1 MKTIILFFLTF
12 FVSLSFLSAQ
22 SEIWL
27 DDGTVFKISDYQIDS
42 TGIVEIKTDKNK
54 KRYLDTADVFAIID
68 NEDTTFL
75 YNNPDYPLKRAKMF
89 VKGEIDGKK
98 YKNYYVYAGGFLTG
112 AAIPYTLSLVNIS
125 SFFSPVFSVIYVFAF
140 SPVNTN
146 SKFCDIPEN
155 LKNNEDYIN
164 GYKVSASKKKITNTA
179 IFSVVGLATGFA
191 IVYFIG
197 N

>member
-1 MKTIILFFLTF
+1 MKTIILFLLTF
-12 FVSLSFLSAQ
+12 FISFSFLSAQ

-27 DDGTVFKISDYQIDS
+27 DDGTVFKITDYEIDT
-42 TGIVEIKTDKNK
+42 TGIVEIKTIKNK
-54 KRYLDTADVFAIID
+54 KRYLDTVDVFAIID

-75 YNNPDYPLKRAKMF
+75 YNNPDYPLNRAKMF

-112 AAIPYTLSLVNIS
+112 ASIPFALSLINIS
-125 SFFSPVFSVIYVFAF
+125 SFFSPVISVIYVFAF